1 VREPIAGT
9 TPMGPYSPG
18 IIAEGRFLFV
28 SGQGPIVDGKVVG
41 ETIEEQ
47 TDLTLRNVGTILE
60 RAGASFADVVRCG
73 VFLTD
78 LDEFSR
84 MNAVYETFFPEPRP
98 ARTTVGT
105 ALIDIKVEID
115 CVALLPSD
123 GGPLPRGEG

>member
-1 VREPIAGT
+1 MREAITGT

-18 IIAEGRFLFV
+18 IIAQGRFLFV
-28 SGQGPIVDGKVVG
+28 SGQGPIVDGQVVG

-47 TDLTLRNVGTILE
+47 TRLTLENVGTILE
-60 RAGASFADVVRCG
+60 RAGVTFADVVRCG

-78 LDEFSR
+78 LGEFSR

-105 ALIDIKVEID
+105 DLLDIKVEID
-115 CVALLPSD
+115 CIVVLP
-123 GGPLPRGEG
+123 EA

>member
-1 VREPIAGT
+1 MREPIAGT

-47 TDLTLRNVGTILE
+47 TELTLRNVGTILE

-105 ALIDIKVEID
+105 GLIGIKVEID
-115 CVALLPSD
+115 CVALL
-123 GGPLPRGEG
+123 RTEA

>member
-1 VREPIAGT
+1 MREPIAGT

-47 TDLTLRNVGTILE
+47 TELTLRNVGTILE

-84 MNAVYETFFPEPRP
+84 MNAVYESFFPEPRP

-115 CVALLPSD
+115 CVALL
-123 GGPLPRGEG
+123 RGED

>member
-1 VREPIAGT
+1 MREPIAGT

-28 SGQGPIVDGKVVG
+28 SGQGPIVDGNVVG
-41 ETIEEQ
+41 DTIEEQ
-47 TDLTLRNVGTILE
+47 TELTLRNVGTILE
-60 RAGASFADVVRCG
+60 RAGATFADVVRCG

-105 ALIDIKVEID
+105 ELIGIKVEID
-115 CVALLPSD
+115 CVALL
-123 GGPLPRGEG
+123 RTET

>member
-1 VREPIAGT
+1 MREAVTGT

-18 IIAEGRFLFV
+18 IIAQGRFLFV
-28 SGQGPIVDGKVVG
+28 SGQGPIVDGQVVG
-41 ETIEEQ
+41 ATIEEQ
-47 TDLTLRNVGTILE
+47 TRLTLENLGSVLS

-98 ARTTVGT
+98 ARTTVGSD
-105 ALIDIKVEID
+105 LIGIKVEID
-115 CVALLPSD
+115 CVAVLP
-123 GGPLPRGEG
+123 EE